1 MKLLHNILRGSTLA
15 TALFIFQS
23 CYGMP
28 QSLNES
34 VMYEATIKVTDN
46 TGKAL
51 EGVRLSGKNIDMAD
65 FCQQV
70 ATGADG
76 MLTLSV
82 AVPLSNPV
90 LDLRFEA
97 DGFAVKD
104 TTIKDVMN
112 PEPDFTVK
120 LEAE

>member
-51 EGVRLSGKNIDMAD
+51 EGVRLSVKNIDMAD
-65 FCQQV
+65 FYQQA

-97 DGFAVKD
+97 DGFAAKD

>member
-1 MKLLHNILRGSTLA
+1 MKLIHNILRGSTLA

-51 EGVRLSGKNIDMAD
+51 QGVRLSVKNIDMAD
-65 FCQQV
+65 FYQQA

-97 DGFAVKD
+97 DGYTVKD